1 MELAMKEEERQALV
15 EVLGE
20 MLRNLREEVYKTE
33 DFNYREELKQREV
46 LVKILLRRL
55 GKAA

>member
-20 MLRNLREEVYKTE
+20 TLRNLREEVYKTE
-33 DFNYREELKQREV
+33 DFSYREELKQREG
-46 LVKILLRRL
+46 LVKILLSRL